1 MKKRLHTDAISN
13 ELKGASLFFTRP
25 PAPSTPPPEAAP
37 PTPDSPPSPQSRGG
51 SHGPATPR
59 ASDRTPERATGGPG
73 ERPPVP
79 SPGPKPRRRQARR
92 YSFEIF
98 EDQIERIKRLALEDQ
113 LRGGDLNQSAIA
125 RAALDRHLDALE
137 RGG

>member
-1 MKKRLHTDAISN
+1 MKKRLDTDAISN
-13 ELKGASLFFTRP
+13 ELKGASLFFARP
-25 PAPSTPPPEAAP
+25 PAPAMPPEAAP
-37 PTPDSPPSPQSRGG
+37 PTPESPPPPQPQGG

-59 ASDRTPERATGGPG
+59 PTDRTPERATGRTS

-79 SPGPKPRRRQARR
+79 SPGPKTRRRQARR

-125 RAALDRHLDALE
+125 RAALDRYLDALE